1 MKKTIL
7 FLGVILFF
15 SVSGF
20 VEADCF
26 LVKENDKVIINEG
39 DCKSRHAPRCS
50 FNIAISLMGFN
61 EGILIDQTHPEFP
74 FKKGYHDYVEKWK
87 QPHNPSL
94 WMKNSCL
101 WYSQVLTKKLGMGKF
116 KEYIT
121 KFNYGSQDV
130 SGDKGKNN
138 GLTRSWMTGSSLN
151 ISPEEQTIFLQKFLD
166 HNLKVNHQTYEMT
179 KNIIFL
185 DDLIDG
191 WKLYGKTGTGYLPIK
206 NIDGTP
212 NTDCED
218 CENGCGWFVGWIE
231 KDKRAIVF
239 ASYVEQNM
247 PRGIPAGGQAKRIV
261 IEKLIKIIQVK
272 S

>member
-130 SGDKGKNN
+130 SG
-138 GLTRSWMTGSSLN
+138 
-151 ISPEEQTIFLQKFLD
+151 I
-166 HNLKVNHQTYEMT
+166 KV
-179 KNIIFL
+179 
-185 DDLIDG
+185 
-191 WKLYGKTGTGYLPIK
+191 KTM
-206 NIDGTP
+206 D
-212 NTDCED
+212 
-218 CENGCGWFVGWIE
+218 
-231 KDKRAIVF
+231 
-239 ASYVEQNM
+239 
-247 PRGIPAGGQAKRIV
+247 
-261 IEKLIKIIQVK
+261 
-272 S
+272 